1 MYIHIVFNF
10 ATNCTDD
17 LIQETFLSNVLS
29 STCSFDLRPR
39 AFWAQVQKIRIRDPQ
54 GCLEYLLR
62 IIVELTP
69 HSLQALSKSVSQSVC
84 LSVSHAAV
92 SQSVS
97 QSASQLVSQSAV
109 SQSVSSQSV
118 SQSVSQS
125 AVSQSVCQSVCQ
137 SCSSQS
143 VSQLSVSQPAS
154 QPVSQSVSQSAVS
167 QSVICSDKGLAL
179 VTSPLKSF

>member
-17 LIQETFLSNVLS
+17 LIQETFLSNILS

-97 QSASQLVSQSAV
+97 QPASQPVSQSAV
-109 SQSVSSQSV
+109 SQSVSQSASQSVSQQSVCQSVSQSVSHAAVSQSVSCQSVSQPASQSV

-125 AVSQSVCQSVCQ
+125 A
-137 SCSSQS
+137 SQS
-143 VSQLSVSQPAS
+143 VSDL
-154 QPVSQSVSQSAVS
+154 
-167 QSVICSDKGLAL
+167 L
-179 VTSPLKSF
+179 

>member
-17 LIQETFLSNVLS
+17 LIQETFLSNILS

-97 QSASQLVSQSAV
+97 QPASQPVSQSAV
-109 SQSVSSQSV
+109 SQSVSQSV
-118 SQSVSQS
+118 SSQPVSQSASQPVSQS
-125 AVSQSVCQSVCQ
+125 AVSQSA
-137 SCSSQS
+137 
-143 VSQLSVSQPAS
+143 SQPAS
-154 QPVSQSVSQSAVS
+154 QPASQSVS
-167 QSVICSDKGLAL
+167 DLL
-179 VTSPLKSF
+179 

>member
-17 LIQETFLSNVLS
+17 LIQETFLSNILS

-84 LSVSHAAV
+84 LSVS
-92 SQSVS
+92 QSVS
-97 QSASQLVSQSAV
+97 
-109 SQSVSSQSV
+109 
-118 SQSVSQS
+118 
-125 AVSQSVCQSVCQ
+125 Q

-154 QPVSQSVSQSAVS
+154 QPVSQSVSQSVSSQSVS

>member
-17 LIQETFLSNVLS
+17 LIQETFFSNILS

-69 HSLQALSKSVSQSVC
+69 HSLQALSKSVSQSVSC
-84 LSVSHAAV
+84 
-92 SQSVS
+92 
-97 QSASQLVSQSAV
+97 QSASQPASQPVSQSAV
-109 SQSVSSQSV
+109 SQSVSQSVSQQSV
-118 SQSVSQS
+118 SQSVSQQS
-125 AVSQSVCQSVCQ
+125 VSQSVCQSVSQ

-154 QPVSQSVSQSAVS
+154 QPVSQSVSQQSVS

-179 VTSPLKSF
+179 VTSPLKFF

>member
-17 LIQETFLSNVLS
+17 LIQETFLSNILS

-109 SQSVSSQSV
+109 SQSVSQSVSSQSV

-154 QPVSQSVSQSAVS
+154 QPLSQSVSQQSVS
-167 QSVICSDKGLAL
+167 Q
-179 VTSPLKSF
+179 

>member
-17 LIQETFLSNVLS
+17 LIQETFLSNILS

-84 LSVSHAAV
+84 LSVSHAAVSHAAV

-154 QPVSQSVSQSAVS
+154 QSVSQSVSQQSVS
-167 QSVICSDKGLAL
+167 Q
-179 VTSPLKSF
+179 

>member
-17 LIQETFLSNVLS
+17 LIQETFLSNILS

-39 AFWAQVQKIRIRDPQ
+39 TFWAQVQKIRIRDPQ

-69 HSLQALSKSVSQSVC
+69 YSLQALSKSVSQSVC
-84 LSVSHAAV
+84 LSVSQSVMQQSVSQSVSQQSVSQSVSQRSV

-97 QSASQLVSQSAV
+97 QSCSSQSVSQSAI
-109 SQSVSSQSV
+109 SQSASQPA

-125 AVSQSVCQSVCQ
+125 AVSQS
-137 SCSSQS
+137 
-143 VSQLSVSQPAS
+143 
-154 QPVSQSVSQSAVS
+154 VS

>member
-17 LIQETFLSNVLS
+17 LIQETFLSNILS

-97 QSASQLVSQSAV
+97 Q
-109 SQSVSSQSV
+109 
-118 SQSVSQS
+118 
-125 AVSQSVCQSVCQ
+125 
-137 SCSSQS
+137 
-143 VSQLSVSQPAS
+143 PAS
-154 QPVSQSVSQSAVS
+154 
-167 QSVICSDKGLAL
+167 
-179 VTSPLKSF
+179 

>member
-17 LIQETFLSNVLS
+17 LIQETFLSNILS

-109 SQSVSSQSV
+109 SQSVSQSVSQQSVSQPVSQSV
-118 SQSVSQS
+118 SSQSVSLSVSLSVMQQSVSQS
-125 AVSQSVCQSVCQ
+125 AVSQSA
-137 SCSSQS
+137 
-143 VSQLSVSQPAS
+143 SQPA
-154 QPVSQSVSQSAVS
+154 SQSVSQSVSS
-167 QSVICSDKGLAL
+167 QSVSDLL
-179 VTSPLKSF
+179 